1 MAVANLSP
9 SDEQPQTTRWLF
21 SPVVDL
27 WTFLGSAVLALALLA
42 VGAPFGLLE
51 NDTPGWMW
59 IGAILMIDVAH
70 VYSTGFRVYFDLP
83 ELSRRPW
90 LYGLTPL
97 LAFLLGMAIYSE
109 GEVGQ

>member
-1 MAVANLSP
+1 MATSSLSA
-9 SDEQPQTTRWLF
+9 EQRPPTPWLF
-21 SPVVDL
+21 SPAVDL

-42 VGAPFGLLE
+42 IGAPFGLLE

-59 IGAILMIDVAH
+59 IGAILMVDVAH

-83 ELSRRPW
+83 ELKRRPW

-97 LAFLLGMAIYSE
+97 LAFLVGMAIVSNTA
-109 GEVGQ
+109 GNC